1 MKGSTLVS
9 SRIGATKASTTAADL
24 RLRLAEHIIVQDGR
38 SVADEVRS
46 ILAETKIGAR
56 RRPALLERLKVV
68 FSVT

>member
-24 RLRLAEHIIVQDGR
+24 RLRLAEHIITQDGR
-38 SVADEVRS
+38 SVTDEVRS
-46 ILAETKIGAR
+46 ILAETKVGAR

>member
-1 MKGSTLVS
+1 MKGSVLVS

-24 RLRLAEHIIVQDGR
+24 RLRLAEHIITQDGR
-38 SVADEVRS
+38 SVTDEVRS
-46 ILAETKIGAR
+46 ILAETKVGAR

>member
-1 MKGSTLVS
+1 MKGSALVS

-24 RLRLAEHIIVQDGR
+24 RLRLAEHIITQDGR
-38 SVADEVRS
+38 SVTDEVRS
-46 ILAETKIGAR
+46 ILAETKVGAR

>member
-9 SRIGATKASTTAADL
+9 SRIGATKVSTTAADL
-24 RLRLAEHIIVQDGR
+24 RLRLAEHIIIQDGR

-46 ILAETKIGAR
+46 ILAETKVGAR
-56 RRPALLERLKVV
+56 KRPALLERLKVV